1 MTISSFEKLFL
12 GPQACT
18 GMCPRPE
25 ETQKNQNFSSLTDL
39 KSLHKPGVK
48 AHAKMSNAKVLR
60 YTSTYTQNF

>member
-1 MTISSFEKLFL
+1 MTISSFEKLLL

-18 GMCPRPE
+18 GMCACPE
-25 ETQKNQNFSSLTDL
+25 ETQNQNFSSLTDL